1 VNAAELAEC
10 DPKGP
15 LCIRISK
22 LLINEQAQNFYAFG
36 RVISGTL
43 KSDQQVK
50 VLGEG
55 YTPDEEEDMTVKT
68 ASKIWILQAGGRFR
82 IQLDQVSAGNLIAI
96 EGVDDT
102 ITKTATLVAAE
113 NTA

>member
-36 RVISGTL
+36 GVISGTL

-82 IQLDQVSAGNLIAI
+82 IQLD
-96 EGVDDT
+96 
-102 ITKTATLVAAE
+102 
-113 NTA
+113 

>member
-1 VNAAELAEC
+1 MNRSELVNC

-15 LCIRISK
+15 LCVRISK
-22 LLINEQAQNFYAFG
+22 LLINEVSQNFYALG

-68 ASKIWILQAGGRFR
+68 AAKIWIL
-82 IQLDQVSAGNLIAI
+82 
-96 EGVDDT
+96 
-102 ITKTATLVAAE
+102 
-113 NTA
+113 